1 MNSSERIAAQRYA
14 AAYNELSSSTQEAVR
29 RAADLQAAAQALA
42 AVQTVMQ
49 SPRVPTEEKKKAVR
63 AALQA
68 IPQTAAFVELLLEAK
83 RYSLLRAITQE
94 VQLLAEERQGI
105 VRAEVLSAREL
116 TSAQKQET
124 EQALSARYNAKVA
137 VSFAV
142 NPALLGGLK
151 IWCRGELIDGSLQG
165 RLAKLQEELTH

>member
-14 AAYNELSSSTQEAVR
+14 AAYNELSSSTEEAVR

-68 IPQTAAFVELLLEAK
+68 TPQTAAFVELLLEAK
-83 RYSLLRAITQE
+83 RYALLGAITQE

-105 VRAEVLSAREL
+105 VRADVLSAREL
-116 TSAQKQET
+116 TSTQKQET

-151 IWCRGELIDGSLQG
+151 IWCWGELIDGSLQG